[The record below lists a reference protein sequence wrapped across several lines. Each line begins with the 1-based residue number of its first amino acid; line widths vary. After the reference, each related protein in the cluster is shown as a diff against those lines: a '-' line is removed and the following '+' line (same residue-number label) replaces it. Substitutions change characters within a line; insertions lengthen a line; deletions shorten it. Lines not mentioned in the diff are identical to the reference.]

1 MYLLWLLEY
10 SCVRITSWITHVA
23 FINSSHSQHGV
34 LTLIRNDIL
43 NFKTI
48 QINNDID
55 EFKNRLSHIQIQTD
69 EIVNIINIYAPA
81 HTENLIKIRFY
92 QKLKEYLSKYKNEL
106 IILTGDFNYVISK
119 EDRIKGYD
127 YYDYI
132 RINKMMNFE
141 DFNLKYVYS
150 TIYLGKTDF
159 TTNKSRIDRIYI
171 NETLLTKIFTWGFF

>member
-1 MYLLWLLEY
+1 M
-10 SCVRITSWITHVA
+10 
-23 FINSSHSQHGV
+23 
-34 LTLIRNDIL
+34 IRNDIL

-55 EFKNRLSHIQIQTD
+55 EFKNRLLHIQIQTD

-119 EDRIKGYD
+119 EDRLKGYD
-127 YYDYI
+127 YYDI

-141 DFNLKYVYS
+141 DFNLKDVYS
-150 TIYLGKTDF
+150 TKKQG
-159 TTNKSRIDRIYI
+159 
-171 NETLLTKIFTWGFF
+171 